1 MPLIC
6 DVVVDPGIEF
16 SDPSALADLLQFA
29 AGSEPAIA
37 AGRWQMTLRLADD
50 SAIADLHRQFF
61 ADPTPTDV
69 ITFPSG
75 ELPGDDAYLGDVVV
89 SVETAAEQAADVG
102 HSDAREVAFLAL
114 HGLLHLCGYE
124 DATSEQRDAM
134 HNRQSQHLA
143 AWERDRGRQ
152 W

>member
-1 MPLIC
+1 MPLVC

-16 SDPSALADLLQFA
+16 SDLSALADLMQFA
-29 AGSEPAIA
+29 AGSEPMIA
-37 AGRWQMTLRLADD
+37 AGQRQMTLRLAGDA
-50 SAIADLHRQFF
+50 AIADLHGRFF

-75 ELPGDDAYLGDVVV
+75 DLPGDDAYLGDVVV

-102 HSDAREVAFLAL
+102 QSDKREIAFLAL

-124 DATSEQRDAM
+124 DSTSEQLEAM
-134 HNRQSQHLA
+134 HERQSQHLA
-143 AWERDRGRQ
+143 AWERDRDRK